1 MAWAWHYSQAVN
13 ERADGWECVCE
24 RVKAPSQ
31 AAQTRAESCFR
42 FVCLSVCLSWSLQVQ
57 RRLFTSFFFNFYFF
71 VCLPLSLT
79 PSGRRLGRGR
89 TQRRRSVA
97 GRSANQ
103 RTTGTGT
110 KETKDARQDRKE
122 AERGRCGGSRRAAH
136 PFIVCASPSPSP
148 SARPSATEP
157 LCVVAR
163 GAIGCAGSTLFC
175 PTLAHA
181 HAAVPRLAWVAF
193 VGGRYL
199 PTLRYATLRTSPG
212 EAAGAG
218 AG

>member
-42 FVCLSVCLSWSLQVQ
+42 FVCLSVCHGLCRFREDSLQA
-57 RRLFTSFFFNFYFF
+57 FFNFYFL
-71 VCLPLSLT
+71 VSLSLT

-110 KETKDARQDRKE
+110 KETKDARQKGKE
-122 AERGRCGGSRRAAH
+122 AEREGAAAGVGAPPIH
-136 PFIVCASPSPSP
+136 S
-148 SARPSATEP
+148 
-157 LCVVAR
+157 LCVQVQVQVQVR
-163 GAIGCAGSTLFC
+163 DQVRQNRC
-175 PTLAHA
+175 
-181 HAAVPRLAWVAF
+181 VW
-193 VGGRYL
+193 
-199 PTLRYATLRTSPG
+199 
-212 EAAGAG
+212 
-218 AG
+218 

>member
-42 FVCLSVCLSWSLQVQ
+42 FVCLSVCHGLCRFREDSLQA
-57 RRLFTSFFFNFYFF
+57 FFNFYFL
-71 VCLPLSLT
+71 VSLSLT

-199 PTLRYATLRTSPG
+199 PTLRYATLRYAAHLPG
-212 EAAGAG
+212 
-218 AG
+218 